1 MTPSLDHFCK
11 KAEKTILGFGADAT
25 GRCPVDRRQ
34 IPMSEPNAVSL
45 AANAIQD
52 GRLRSFLSSADG
64 FDDDAVL
71 TSLRVAV
78 ARIDATVAT
87 ERERLGDAFKGAGV
101 STGTIDA
108 TTSDRPLIVIRAGI
122 DPSEAD
128 AAVVA
133 AEHMGYRRLAPT
145 APGAWRAYRRMYGR
159 CELIHREHGE
169 RRIELSWRSGRNH
182 TGALARVLVPDR
194 SDFDAVTLGEAWWF
208 GYVGVHLLR
217 LPKRLWVRRSETAR
231 LGHFFVTPSSL
242 VEPLLRFAD
251 AGPDELVVDL
261 GCGDG
266 RILVGAAQIGCRAR
280 GVESNPTLVDLARAA
295 VSAAGVEDRV
305 DVVHGDATNAN
316 LDDAD
321 VVVMFFPV
329 GTLREL
335 IPNVLSRLRPGARLI
350 VHEQQRLLTTVSP
363 DRSAPIASPAGVT
376 VAHRWVR

>member
-1 MTPSLDHFCK
+1 
-11 KAEKTILGFGADAT
+11 
-25 GRCPVDRRQ
+25 
-34 IPMSEPNAVSL
+34 
-45 AANAIQD
+45 
-52 GRLRSFLSSADG
+52 
-64 FDDDAVL
+64 
-71 TSLRVAV
+71 
-78 ARIDATVAT
+78 
-87 ERERLGDAFKGAGV
+87 
-101 STGTIDA
+101 
-108 TTSDRPLIVIRAGI
+108 
-122 DPSEAD
+122 
-128 AAVVA
+128 
-133 AEHMGYRRLAPT
+133 
-145 APGAWRAYRRMYGR
+145 MYGR
-159 CELIHREHGE
+159 CELIHREHDE

-194 SDFDAVTLGEAWWF
+194 SDFDAVALGEAWWF

-280 GVESNPTLVDLARAA
+280 GIESNPTLVDLARAA